1 MGINHKFST
10 AFMLSSTCDYA
21 ELTDFS
27 PLIWS
32 SLTGGRSKE
41 VKERGK
47 TGCQSSWKLNNTLD
61 MSLGGKK
68 KIQTQNQHFMCLRG
82 CLDVYIS
89 SSKNIKGLEE
99 WSIRWASCVICFL
112 ENSLVSRNCIIT
124 RNDVFHNLKPANIM
138 HIFGTREKHY

>member
-47 TGCQSSWKLNNTLD
+47 AGCQSSWKLNDTLD
-61 MSLGGKK
+61 LSLGGKK
-68 KIQTQNQHFMCLRG
+68 KQ
-82 CLDVYIS
+82 
-89 SSKNIKGLEE
+89 KKP
-99 WSIRWASCVICFL
+99 
-112 ENSLVSRNCIIT
+112 
-124 RNDVFHNLKPANIM
+124 LKI
-138 HIFGTREKHY
+138 